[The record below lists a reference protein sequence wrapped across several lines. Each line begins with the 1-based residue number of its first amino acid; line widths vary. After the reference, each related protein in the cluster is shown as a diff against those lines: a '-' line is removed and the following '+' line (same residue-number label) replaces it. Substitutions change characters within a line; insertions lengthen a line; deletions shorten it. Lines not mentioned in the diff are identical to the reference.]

1 MPTKMLFMR
10 FYVKQQEVCL
20 PFVHGIPLKLRGQVL
35 HSKSHSYLH
44 EAFSQAMLLFSDNAC
59 NLRFFLR

>member
-44 EAFSQAMLLFSDNAC
+44 EQAMLLFSDNAC
-59 NLRFFLR
+59 YLRFFLC